1 MTQTELGFFVQDEW
15 RIRPNLTFTAGLRY
29 EYQNEYQQHDG
40 LRAADFLCLGAGW
53 HQRRLGSGRAD
64 RTLRNQSWSFAAASA
79 FSMTVS
85 VNEQPCSQIVSTER
99 RKMIIASPI
108 QPCSIFRRSLWM
120 GLSRTFLRPTCSA
133 RSRRRKLSGRLRR
146 IFARRLYVMTAIN
159 IERQLPYKFTF
170 YLVGFNY
177 RGKHLL
183 RLRNINAPLP
193 GTYNPANPAGAI
205 RPNGNIGDIYYYESA
220 ARFNDY
226 RMFGG
231 LRRQMSKGFSL
242 FVNFGTGSGKTDTDC
257 IFASI
262 GNCFPAN
269 SYNATNE
276 YSRVGFIPS
285 FNFFTGG
292 TIILPKLK
300 INLNPF
306 IVISTG
312 RPFNIVTGRDTNGDG
327 LFTER
332 PAFATAQTDPAD
344 LRRTK
349 YGDFDLNPGPGQ
361 ALIPR
366 NYGIGPSFF
375 SVNLG
380 ISRAIAFGEV
390 HGCGQPGPGPT
401 CRQQSGGGG
410 GGQA

>member
-1 MTQTELGFFVQDEW
+1 
-15 RIRPNLTFTAGLRY
+15 
-29 EYQNEYQQHDG
+29 
-40 LRAADFLCLGAGW
+40 
-53 HQRRLGSGRAD
+53 
-64 RTLRNQSWSFAAASA
+64 
-79 FSMTVS
+79 
-85 VNEQPCSQIVSTER
+85 
-99 RKMIIASPI
+99 
-108 QPCSIFRRSLWM
+108 
-120 GLSRTFLRPTCSA
+120 
-133 RSRRRKLSGRLRR
+133 
-146 IFARRLYVMTAIN
+146 
-159 IERQLPYKFTF
+159 
-170 YLVGFNY
+170 
-177 RGKHLL
+177 
-183 RLRNINAPLP
+183 
-193 GTYNPANPAGAI
+193 
-205 RPNGNIGDIYYYESA
+205 
-220 ARFNDY
+220 
-226 RMFGG
+226 MFGG

-242 FVNFGTGSGKTDTDC
+242 FVNFGTGRGKTDTDC

-269 SYNATNE
+269 SYNTTNE

-306 IVISTG
+306 IVISAG

-349 YGDFDLNPGPGQ
+349 FGDFDLNPRPGQ

-375 SVNLG
+375 SVNIG

-390 HGCGQPGPGPT
+390 PAAANLGPAQPAGNKPAAVASAPPEASKAGEPGEAPARPT
-401 CRQQSGGGG
+401 
-410 GGQA
+410 